1 MDHLFIKG
9 KRVVTEED
17 KILATALAA
26 GMIKPGEGF
35 EVDADGVLKST
46 ELKYISFPFT
56 ASRDDTYANQAVTKL
71 TESGWFYV
79 SDSNHIYASFYV
91 HNTPRTTTNDQLI
104 IDLPKQSYAA
114 VALIYQVANNS
125 TGVVTKKSTF
135 NLTDAYKTNISHNQ
149 GIYNIVT
156 TQDLARWYGDKVTSQ
171 LQTQNKSTLVDA
183 INEILDKLPWRYS
196 MPTPS
201 SAYVSRVIQYTGP
214 TTSNFTQNYFY
225 RCVSQGTT
233 APYTYVWEQVDVQ
246 PSSGGGGGGG
256 TASVDERFINSSLY
270 SQIIANAQPETSTPI
285 SDLMVL
291 ADLKNALQNAST
303 STMFQWGTKG
313 TTERVI
319 EDTKYISYQIDS
331 NDSDI
336 TYLYI
341 GLDWTDWQTRTDYEI
356 HIAVSYNSN
365 TDVVTAS
372 LSKYP
377 KTSGSQTKAYVT
389 LTEKIYNNTSLGQTD
404 IDSLFDLY
412 TSLISDPKDLVV
424 IVDGTGAIYEA
435 TYKTLT
441 RTGTYDEKDLSLF
454 FKYKDKDA
462 EITFRSYYNDSTQDA
477 YLSLYAGNSALEY
490 IHRDLVSNYL
500 RTNYLGPYDIE
511 NYRRVEYDD
520 TYLQVDTTKNV
531 NGGLTFDSTRTRF
544 ETRTL
549 DDASYRGQTIKAVIN
564 ESFNNMTNYD
574 DMPYEMHV
582 RVGQYPTTGSTT
594 SNGFSV
600 KLIENGNVVLD
611 KVLDTRSDTE
621 ITLTD
626 FLNYSTLEI
635 EITPLENAPLNS
647 AQYVEFYTYIETPKK
662 GSVASEA
669 NFKSNLE
676 NMAQQLI
683 QNGIIDNEAYVVD
696 VPDAHSNP
704 VDYTTIIAKTLLK
717 NIVMTPGTNPDT
729 YSFDF
734 KSELFEY
741 NYNANFLHITFDY
754 DENAYGDKISNLSVY
769 INGVGVD
776 QEVVA
781 RMYNTLETVV
791 NELFGLTL
799 NWNYNYGSN
808 PYLDYYSS
816 FNEIKITNVN
826 EYNDIKLT
834 FNSTA
839 LQSPLVTTLAKG
851 QSLTLNDVGITYDSI
866 KAEWANSDVT
876 DELYQMSDALHVKW
890 TV

>member
-46 ELKYISFPFT
+46 ELRYISFPFT

-79 SDSNHIYASFYV
+79 SDSNHVYASFYV

-114 VALIYQVANNS
+114 VALIYQVANSS

-156 TQDLARWYGDKVTSQ
+156 TQDLARWYGDKVMSQ
-171 LQTQNKSTLVDA
+171 LQTQDKSSLVSA

-214 TTSNFTQNYFY
+214 TTSSFTQNYFY

-313 TTERVI
+313 TTERII

-372 LSKYP
+372 ISKYP
-377 KTSGSQTKAYVT
+377 KTSGSQTKAYIT
-389 LTEKIYNNTSLGQTD
+389 LTEKLYSSCSLGATD
-404 IDSLFDLY
+404 VASLFDLY
-412 TSLISDPKDLVV
+412 TELVSTPKDLVS
-424 IVDGTGAIYEA
+424 IIDGTGARYEA
-435 TYKTLT
+435 TYKIETKA
-441 RTGTYDEKDLSLF
+441 DEKDISLYF
-454 FKYKDKDA
+454 NYKNKKAD
-462 EITFRSYYNDSTQDA
+462 IQFRSYYNDSNQDA
-477 YLSLYAGNSALEY
+477 YFSIYLEDQNVQYLY
-490 IHRDLVSNYL
+490 RDLRKNYL
-500 RTNYLGPYDIE
+500 RTNYIGPYELTYGDQI
-511 NYRRVEYDD
+511 YYDE
-520 TYLQVDTTKNV
+520 TYLTIDTTKNV
-531 NGGLTFDSTRTRF
+531 NGGLTYDSAKHRF

-549 DDASYRGQTIKAVIN
+549 DSTDYRGQTIKAVIN
-564 ESFNNMTNYD
+564 ESFNNNPDGIPYD
-574 DMPYEMHV
+574 LTV
-582 RVGQYPTTGSTT
+582 RIGQYPVTGSTT
-594 SNGFSV
+594 SNGYSV
-600 KLIENGNVVLD
+600 KLIENGNIVLD
-611 KVLDTRSDTE
+611 KILDTRTDTS
-621 ITLTD
+621 INLTD
-626 FLNYSTLEI
+626 FYNYSKLEI

-647 AQYVEFYTYIETPKK
+647 AQFVEFSSWPEGQIKGNTANET
-662 GSVASEA
+662 
-669 NFKSNLE
+669 NFKNNLMNIVRSVISE
-676 NMAQQLI
+676 QYNDDTDI
-683 QNGIIDNEAYVVD
+683 CIVE
-696 VPDAHSNP
+696 VPDLHTHPN
-704 VDYTTIIAKTLLK
+704 DYTTIIAKTLLR
-717 NIVMTPGTNPDT
+717 NVTVTPGANTGEYTCEFISDV
-729 YSFDF
+729 
-734 KSELFEY
+734 FEY
-741 NYNANFLHITFDY
+741 SYNPNTLHVSFEYDNNNQTISNYNAY
-754 DENAYGDKISNLSVY
+754 ISGL
-769 INGVGVD
+769 GVD
-776 QEVVA
+776 SNA
-781 RMYNTLETVV
+781 FYSLRSTLDTVV
-791 NELFGLTL
+791 DEVFGYTL

-816 FNEIKITNVN
+816 FNEIKITNVS

-866 KAEWANSDVT
+866 KAEWANSGVT
-876 DELYQMSDALHVKW
+876 DELYQMSEALHAKL